1 MSRPNERLSQN
12 DQSNDELASSGDSA
26 VLSPRKEPRRR
37 FTHKEKGKQNISE
50 YETSNVESDQS
61 EFDSRKEEGGSLR
74 TKSEPAK
81 KGPKPGNDK
90 LCRSSRQ
97 KNLVKRYGHNKY
109 MAYHYVYITMVA
121 EVGEP
126 ERYAKAEK
134 DTNWCAVVKK
144 CVHLMPTKHGTSLT
158 LPVTIDQLDAS
169 GCTR

>member
-1 MSRPNERLSQN
+1 MTSLMMNSRVVETLSC
-12 DQSNDELASSGDSA
+12 
-26 VLSPRKEPRRR
+26 SPRARNQGDGSHTKKRGSKTYRNTKPTTLSRIGANSTPERR
-37 FTHKEKGKQNISE
+37 
-50 YETSNVESDQS
+50 
-61 EFDSRKEEGGSLR
+61 
-74 TKSEPAK
+74 KSEPAK

-97 KNLVKRYGHNKY
+97 KNPVKRYGHNKY

-158 LPVTIDQLDAS
+158 LLDTVNPRF
-169 GCTR
+169 G